1 MDPDKR
7 KYRQFK
13 RDLKQAGN
21 RKRRRHLQRELQENP
36 EEAAQSEFDFGR
48 SSTVGL
54 NGNDRDATRRGRE
67 DGDELR

>member
-36 EEAAQSEFDFGR
+36 EEAARSEFDFGR
-48 SSTVGL
+48 RSTVGL
-54 NGNDRDATRRGRE
+54 NGNDSDTTRRGRE